1 MAAPVRVIVP
11 WKYGY
16 KSPKSIVK
24 MVFTDKQPRTLWN
37 EANPPAYGF
46 YSNVNPQVDTVP
58 WSQAHERRLDA
69 SLFGKNIETQM
80 FNGYGDQVAAMYSG
94 MDLKKYY

>member
-1 MAAPVRVIVP
+1 
-11 WKYGY
+11 
-16 KSPKSIVK
+16 

-80 FNGYGDQVAAMYSG
+80 FNGYGDQVAGMYSG
-94 MDLKKYY
+94 MDLKKNY